1 MSKTWYPIISY
12 ELCITC
18 GSCVNKCTHGVY
30 NKAKAPRPVV
40 VFPEGC
46 VQGCHG
52 CGRLC
57 PVQAIDYFGESSE
70 ARLACSCDG

>member
-12 ELCITC
+12 ELCIT
-18 GSCVNKCTHGVY
+18 
-30 NKAKAPRPVV
+30 
-40 VFPEGC
+40 
-46 VQGCHG
+46 